1 MSKIYSIGR
10 EDARE
15 ANILIDNS
23 TISGLHAN
31 IWFDESSGNFWIEDT
46 RSSNGTFI
54 IREGSKKKVKSPSK
68 VYASDIV
75 VLGKKQVPF
84 SDFLESVNDKG
95 NQSHDNKSDSG
106 RSVINMERCLNC
118 MSPKVIGQECTK
130 C

>member
-10 EDARE
+10 EDARQ

-46 RSSNGTFI
+46 RSRNGTFI

-95 NQSHDNKSDSG
+95 KQGHDNKSDSG